1 MKQLDEYGRCPTV
14 LQQLLVQEQSR
25 HRFTFEDVS
34 TAAILLG
41 FGADN
46 ILGVEYNEDTPE
58 EVVENAWKDC
68 VKRSWRD
75 PQHGA
80 QTQRFANDSFRILAE
95 MRGSAG
101 ANNE

>member
-1 MKQLDEYGRCPTV
+1 VKQLDEYGRCPAV
-14 LQQLLVQEQSR
+14 LQQLVVQEQSR
-25 HRFTFEDVS
+25 HRFTYEDLS
-34 TAAILLG
+34 SAATFLG

-46 ILGVEYNEDTPE
+46 ILGVEYNEETPE

-68 VKRSWRD
+68 VKRSWRN

-80 QTQRFANDSFRILAE
+80 QTQRLANDAFRVLSE

-101 ANNE
+101 ASNE